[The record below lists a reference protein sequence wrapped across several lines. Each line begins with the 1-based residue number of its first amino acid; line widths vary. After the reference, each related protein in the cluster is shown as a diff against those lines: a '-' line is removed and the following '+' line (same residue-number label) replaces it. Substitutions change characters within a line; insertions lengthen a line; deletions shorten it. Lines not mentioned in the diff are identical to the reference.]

1 MISGLILGII
11 LGFIVTI
18 PPLGPTYF
26 QIIQQG
32 LKNQIKNGIAIGA
45 GAGLVD
51 MIYILVSF
59 GGVAL
64 IASLLPD
71 SILNYFS
78 NNSDLLKLI
87 LALCGSLFVIIYG
100 LKIIF
105 TKQDFSLHLADP
117 EKPELIE
124 KIEKVEKVFKKT
136 ESRIDKLL
144 RTKVLE
150 KHHSNITMSFIAGI
164 VSCLSSP
171 TLPASWFAIVSY
183 LKSYGLIDSN
193 FITGLFLAIG
203 VFMGA
208 TFWFYLLV
216 KFVSKNSLKINPAT
230 LKILNNVMGMLLV
243 IIGVSI
249 LIKLYFSGI

>member
-26 QIIQQG
+26 QIIQKG
-32 LKNQIKNGIAIGA
+32 LKNQIKSGIAIGA
-45 GAGLVD
+45 GAGFMD

-64 IASLLPD
+64 IATLLPD
-71 SILNYFS
+71 TIHNYFS
-78 NNSDLLKLI
+78 DNSDILKLI
-87 LALCGSLFVIIYG
+87 LALCGSVFIIIYG
-100 LKIIF
+100 FIIIF
-105 TKQDFSLHLADP
+105 TKQDFSQHLAEP
-117 EKPELIE
+117 EKAEFKE
-124 KIEKVEKVFKKT
+124 KYDKVEKVFKKT
-136 ESRIDKLL
+136 ESRIDKILHS
-144 RTKVLE
+144 KVLE

-183 LKSYGLIDSN
+183 LKSYGMIDSN
-193 FITGLFLAIG
+193 FFTGLFLAIG
-203 VFMGA
+203 VFTGA

-216 KFVSKNSLKINPAT
+216 NFVSKNSLKINPAA
-230 LKILNNVMGMLLV
+230 LKILNNAMGMLLV
-243 IIGVSI
+243 ILGISI